1 MGFRGPKVLNE
12 QKYIFNLRKMKRQRF
27 DCKQNNSSIEISY
40 LIDKTIWILHSLIDP
55 ASTDKIVKN
64 SIY

>member
-1 MGFRGPKVLNE
+1 
-12 QKYIFNLRKMKRQRF
+12 MKRQRF